1 MLQFAAVS
9 GCLTDHSVLLR
20 GDDSLSQGLH
30 LSVPSGCLRVGVPLV
45 TALHPASA
53 LCIETGTLA
62 SLMLLVK

>member
-9 GCLTDHSVLLR
+9 GCLTDHSILLR
-20 GDDSLSQGLH
+20 GYDSLSQGLH

-53 LCIETGTLA
+53 LCIEIETLA